1 MIGDQRLFLAS
12 KLCNKMCSFE
22 YNTVCRFSWRMW
34 WVTLVFMWLSLH
46 ASHCTVHL
54 EASWLGDPSLF
65 HQEDFTTLLWNLTN
79 ASSVSI
85 EPMSVDMLLGK
96 NARVIFPNSSV
107 YSFSIVY
114 VTHLR
119 FELEVSKE
127 PDVVVLLGL
136 NLATVALHTGMGFL
150 VVDFVNT
157 FPRSVASSAFQW
169 PEYTATVA
177 VGGWSA
183 TMFVCLLLVFALV
196 VNIYYPISDS
206 VSSNTANVIT
216 VKTAR
221 APVLKVPQYGA
232 LPAARSQRE
241 LLLKMPVSYTRT

>member
-1 MIGDQRLFLAS
+1 MMWGVVLPFMLLLFHS
-12 KLCNKMCSFE
+12 S
-22 YNTVCRFSWRMW
+22 S
-34 WVTLVFMWLSLH
+34 
-46 ASHCTVHL
+46 CTVHL

-65 HQEDFTTLLWNLTN
+65 PQEEFTTLLWNLTN

-114 VTHLR
+114 ATHLR
-119 FELEVSKE
+119 FELEVLKE
-127 PDVVVLLGL
+127 PDVVALLASDL
-136 NLATVALHTGMGFL
+136 VRVAFRAGMGFL

-157 FPRSVASSAFQW
+157 FPRTVPAAGFQW

-196 VNIYYPISDS
+196 VNVYYPIPDS
-206 VSSNTANVIT
+206 VSPTTANVIIS
-216 VKTAR
+216 KTAR